1 MNLVHAVAR
10 SKKNLTRAAT
20 ELRVAQPAITRQLK
34 LLEADLGTV
43 LFRRH
48 PKGVDLTDAGRI
60 LLEKAE
66 FQIRSFDQL
75 QDEFRD
81 LTFAPSGHL
90 RIGCPPALINRTL
103 GPAVHAFLQKWP
115 NIRIEVRKDISDQ
128 LTRAV
133 LNDGLDV
140 AIASTDMPQPHLECE
155 ALFEEQVWVFGP
167 SSAKLPRTVSLKQ
180 LSKLSLLIP
189 RRDNAIRE
197 LIERE
202 TRAAGLH
209 LRILV
214 ESDSVTVNEDLV
226 KKGAGH
232 VVAPYFSLADRYKT
246 GQLSGAP
253 ISNCTI
259 NRSLI
264 SRKDRPVTRVM
275 QEFLKVLRPEIE
287 RVRKEARIHGR
298 R

>member
-1 MNLVHAVAR
+1 
-10 SKKNLTRAAT
+10 
-20 ELRVAQPAITRQLK
+20 
-34 LLEADLGTV
+34 
-43 LFRRH
+43 
-48 PKGVDLTDAGRI
+48 
-60 LLEKAE
+60 
-66 FQIRSFDQL
+66 
-75 QDEFRD
+75 
-81 LTFAPSGHL
+81 
-90 RIGCPPALINRTL
+90 
-103 GPAVHAFLQKWP
+103 
-115 NIRIEVRKDISDQ
+115 
-128 LTRAV
+128 
-133 LNDGLDV
+133 
-140 AIASTDMPQPHLECE
+140 
-155 ALFEEQVWVFGP
+155 
-167 SSAKLPRTVSLKQ
+167 
-180 LSKLSLLIP
+180 
-189 RRDNAIRE
+189 
-197 LIERE
+197 
-202 TRAAGLH
+202 
-209 LRILV
+209 V